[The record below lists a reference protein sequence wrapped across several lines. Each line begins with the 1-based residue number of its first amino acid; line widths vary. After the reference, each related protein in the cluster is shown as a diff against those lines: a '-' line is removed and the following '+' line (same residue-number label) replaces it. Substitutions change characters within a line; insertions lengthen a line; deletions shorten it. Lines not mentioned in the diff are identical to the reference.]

1 MVRRKY
7 LLGFPFPFINITIS
21 QPSRSELLKE
31 SKSYYEDLRDEIDK
45 EMTDIDKEIRK
56 LASNIDKDI
65 GNIVSKAKLG
75 D

>member
-1 MVRRKY
+1 VVRRKY

-31 SKSYYEDLRDEIDK
+31 SKSYYEDLRDEIN
-45 EMTDIDKEIRK
+45 EEIADIDKEIVK
-56 LASNIDKDI
+56 LT
-65 GNIVSKAKLG
+65 SKVELG